1 MKKTRVLIVDDHT
14 IVRDGISSL
23 LALAGD
29 IEVSG
34 EAANGREGLEKVGK
48 LLPDVVLMDISMPIM
63 GGLEAIHRIHKEFP
77 EVKILVLTQ
86 YDDKEH
92 VFPAI
97 QAGANGFISKMS
109 ASSELT
115 SGVRAV
121 AAGESYLSPAIAKLF
136 VEDYQRVPPVE
147 DKNDPYKE
155 LTDREREML
164 KLVVEGY
171 KTRQIA
177 EMLSITPKT
186 VEAHKTSLMKKLGIH
201 SNLELVKYALRRG
214 IISL

>member
-1 MKKTRVLIVDDHT
+1 MRKTRVLIVDDHT

-29 IEVSG
+29 IEVVG
-34 EAANGREGLEKVGK
+34 EAANGREGLEKVSK

-63 GGLEAIHRIHKEFP
+63 GGLEAIHRIRKEFP
-77 EVKILVLTQ
+77 ETKILVLTQ

-97 QAGANGFISKMS
+97 QAGANGFISKMA

-136 VEDYQRVPPVE
+136 VEDYQRVAPIE
-147 DKNDPYKE
+147 DKSDPYKE
-155 LTDREREML
+155 LTDRERETL

-177 EMLSITPKT
+177 EMLAITPKT
-186 VEAHKTSLMKKLGIH
+186 VEAHKTSLMNKLGIH